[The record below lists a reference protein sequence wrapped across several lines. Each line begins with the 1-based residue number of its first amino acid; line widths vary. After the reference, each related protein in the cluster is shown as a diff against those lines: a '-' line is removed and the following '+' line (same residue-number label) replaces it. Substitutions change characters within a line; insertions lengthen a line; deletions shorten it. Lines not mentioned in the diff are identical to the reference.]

1 MPSEPLRV
9 GIAQVKAAAGD
20 VAANVARA
28 ADAIG
33 ELAAKG
39 AHLVAFPELFLTGYE
54 PALLAANGDLWF
66 VSGDARLEPIR
77 QACAAAGV
85 TAILG
90 APLRTS
96 EGAKR
101 IAAPIVGPQGDV
113 GASTKEYVHGSEASL
128 FAPGA
133 PLPPFEVHGWRVG
146 VGICFDTAHP
156 RHAEAAAR
164 AGADLY
170 VSSALYWEGEER
182 RSDLHL
188 GARAMDN
195 RIFSVLANY
204 AGTTGGY
211 RSCGGSGAWAPTGEV
226 RARQTGAGEALL
238 LVELDP
244 AELTAFRGG

>member
-1 MPSEPLRV
+1 MPKEPLRV
-9 GIAQVKAAAGD
+9 GIAQVKAVAGD
-20 VAANVARA
+20 VAANVERA
-28 ADAIG
+28 ASVIA

-39 AHLVAFPELFLTGYE
+39 AHLVAFPELFVTGYE
-54 PALLAANGDLWF
+54 PGLLRERADLWITA
-66 VSGDARLEPIR
+66 GDARLDPVR
-77 QACAAAGV
+77 KACASAGV

-96 EGAKR
+96 DGAQR
-101 IAAPIVGPQGDV
+101 ITAPVVGPRGDV
-113 GASTKEYVHGSEASL
+113 GISTKQYVHGSEAEL
-128 FAPGA
+128 FTPGE
-133 PLPPFEVHGWRVG
+133 PLAPFEVHGWRVG

-156 RHAEAAAR
+156 RHAEAAASG
-164 AGADLY
+164 GADVY

-211 RSCGGSGAWAPTGEV
+211 RSCGGSGAWGPTGDAV
-226 RARQTGAGEALL
+226 ARAKGAEEALL
-238 LVELDP
+238 LIELD
-244 AELTAFRGG
+244 AGALKAFRKE